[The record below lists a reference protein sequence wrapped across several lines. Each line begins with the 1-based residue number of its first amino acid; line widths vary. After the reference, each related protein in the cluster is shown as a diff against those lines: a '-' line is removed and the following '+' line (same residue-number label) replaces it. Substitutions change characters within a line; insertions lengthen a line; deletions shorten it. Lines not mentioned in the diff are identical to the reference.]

1 MTEGPQ
7 GPSKDV
13 VLTPSSDQTCIV
25 EDLEGG
31 GTARV

>member
-25 EDLEGG
+25 EDLEWRDGK
-31 GTARV
+31 V

>member
-1 MTEGPQ
+1 MTKGPQ

-25 EDLEGG
+25 EDLEQ
-31 GTARV
+31 RDSKV